1 MAGIDNPISHLVP
14 CPEELEMAHH
24 ETAEARRRGFTLIEL
39 LVVIAII
46 AVLIALLLPAVQ
58 AAREAARRAQCTNNL
73 KQIALAVLN
82 YESSIGA
89 YPPAMLCNGGNIG
102 YSSLVRICPYL
113 EQNALYNATNFSVA
127 FFDPSNWTIPGVALS
142 AFFCPSDPSGFQ
154 TNAGLE
160 FGPPPFQEAHTHY
173 SGCVGP
179 WNAFNLVANQ
189 FGQLSTD
196 PQLNRYVLGAIIPG
210 GGVTIASV
218 TDGTSNTIMY
228 SENGQGVFTT
238 TTQGYIHPWSGGD
251 PNSLSLEAR
260 FQPNWARHYSDTD
273 RRPVEQALTTW
284 AVLDAISFHPGGVN
298 AGFCDGSVH
307 FLKDTISSWV
317 IPPPQ
322 FNGIPVGTS
331 LASPSYYGL
340 VVSPGAT
347 LGVYQALATRNG
359 SEVISSD
366 QY

>member
-1 MAGIDNPISHLVP
+1 MVHD
-14 CPEELEMAHH
+14 
-24 ETAEARRRGFTLIEL
+24 ETRNARRRGFTLIEL

-58 AAREAARRAQCTNNL
+58 SAREAARRAQCTNNL
-73 KQIALAVLN
+73 KQIALGALN
-82 YESSIGA
+82 YESSNTT

-113 EQNALYNATNFSVA
+113 EQNPIYNATNFSVA
-127 FFDPSNWTIPGVALS
+127 FFDPSNWTIPGAGFSTL
-142 AFFCPSDPSGFQ
+142 FCPSDPSAFQ
-154 TNAGLE
+154 SNALE
-160 FGPPPFQEAHTHY
+160 FGPPTFKEFHTHY

-189 FGQLSTD
+189 VGQLNTD
-196 PQLNRYVLGAIIPG
+196 PRLPGYALGAIIPG
-210 GGVTIASV
+210 GNVTIASV

-228 SENGQGVFTT
+228 SENGQGVFST

-260 FQPNWARHYSDTD
+260 FQPNWARRYSDPAND
-273 RRPVEQALTTW
+273 PGNSALTTW
-284 AVLDAISFHPGGVN
+284 AVLDAMSFHPGGIN
-298 AGFCDGSVH
+298 AAFCDGSVH
-307 FLKDTISSWV
+307 FLKDTIDSWV

-322 FNGIPVGTS
+322 VNGLPAGTS
-331 LASPSYYGL
+331 LATPSYYGL
-340 VVSPGAT
+340 VVSQGAKI
-347 LGVYQALATRNG
+347 GVYQALSTRNG
-359 SEVISSD
+359 GEVISSD